1 MIQPFREEKNGS
13 SKDLDGFRIEVNPD
27 EVRGDIIL
35 HRPPLNIIKMSQ
47 REQMSSAFSSLD
59 QDERVRVIVLRGEG
73 EHFSSGGEIKGFL
86 ESSPEHVS
94 RLAENVMA
102 PERCKKPVVA
112 AIHGYCFGVGFE
124 FCLACDFR
132 IVTESSLVGLPE
144 QRLGMIPGSGGS
156 VRLLHMIGLQRTKDI
171 VMRTRR
177 IPGRKAYDW
186 GIVSECVPDDSLGD
200 AVASLVKELS
210 QFSALAQRTSKDLL
224 NMAQDAPLH
233 VGIKLEGEAYG
244 RLRSSRDFREGVESF
259 QAKRKPDFHGS

>member
-132 IVTESSLVGLPE
+132 IVTETAFVGLPE
-144 QRLGMIPGSGGS
+144 QRIGMIPGSGGS
-156 VRLLHMIGLQRTKDI
+156 IRLLHMIGLQRTKDI
-171 VMRTRR
+171 VMRSRR
-177 IPGRKAYDW
+177 ISGPQAYDW
-186 GIVSECVPDDSLGD
+186 GIALDCVAVD
-200 AVASLVKELS
+200 ALDVAVVSLVKELS
-210 QFSALAQRTSKDLL
+210 GLSPLAQRTSKRVL
-224 NMAQDAPLH
+224 NGAQDAPLH
-233 VGIKLEGEAYG
+233 VGIELEGQAYG
-244 RLRSSRDFREGVESF
+244 RLRSSHDFREGVESF
-259 QAKRKPDFHGS
+259 HEKRKADFDGT